1 MSKNHDHTTENLLDY
16 LYHPKYHKLI
26 GIDLARQTNISIPQQ
41 IKFVGK
47 LEEGYGEAMFFIP
60 KKQQK
65 TLLNFSFDS
74 LFVTE

>member
-1 MSKNHDHTTENLLDY
+1 M
-16 LYHPKYHKLI
+16 YHPKYHKLI

-65 TLLNFSFDS
+65 TL
-74 LFVTE
+74 

>member
-16 LYHPKYHKLI
+16 LYQPKYHKLI

-47 LEEGYGEAMFFIP
+47 LEEDLVKQCFLFLKSS
-60 KKQQK
+60 KK
-65 TLLNFSFDS
+65 
-74 LFVTE
+74 LF

>member
-26 GIDLARQTNISIPQQ
+26 CIDLARQTNISIRQQ

-47 LEEGYGEAMFFIP
+47 LEEGLVKQCFLFLKSS
-60 KKQQK
+60 KK
-65 TLLNFSFDS
+65 
-74 LFVTE
+74 LF